1 MSSDSRTLAG
11 RHAIVTGGAR
21 GIGAGIVAALRS
33 HGAHVSIVSRTPP
46 DGDTTDWHQ
55 ADVTDAGGIEDALH
69 RCRERYGPVAI
80 LVNNAGVAESASL
93 TRTGD
98 DLWRRSIAVNLDGTF
113 YCSRAVAPEMVA
125 AGWARIVNVA
135 STAGLQGSAYLAAYC
150 ASKHGVIGLTR
161 AIAAEY
167 AGTGVTCNAIC
178 PGYTDTDMLDRAVDN
193 VVRYTGA
200 AVADAR
206 ERLARDNPEGRI
218 ASVEEVASAVLGL
231 IEGNRTGV
239 ALVIPG
245 STEA

>member
-1 MSSDSRTLAG
+1 MRSDTRRLAG

-33 HGAHVSIVSRTPP
+33 HGARVSIVSRTPP
-46 DGDTTDWHQ
+46 AGDTTDWHE

-125 AGWARIVNVA
+125 AGWGRIVNVA

-178 PGYTDTDMLDRAVDN
+178 PGYTDTEMLDRAVGN

-200 AVADAR
+200 SPQDAR

-218 ASVEEVASAVLGL
+218 ASVAEVASAVLGL
-231 IEGNRTGV
+231 IDGDRTGV